1 MKHRPLIVIFTVII
15 AVIAA
20 QLPAVVLAHTSTT
33 IACKWGVISSPN
45 LGTTDNQLQGVAAI
59 SANDVWAVDNVS
71 PNSTTLHWNGALWSI
86 VTPASP
92 TGSTGITLLGI
103 KATSTSDVWA
113 VGSYYTQSGA
123 LQTLI
128 EHWNGASWSV
138 VASPN
143 ATTQNWLAA
152 ISATAA
158 NNAWA
163 VGTAF
168 DVSYNSTTLVEHWN
182 GSAWSIVSS
191 PNPSSV
197 SNQLSSVKAISASNV
212 WAVGNSFV
220 NTNFSPTLIEHWD
233 GQSWS
238 IVSSPFVASKTNYLF
253 GVATVSATNI
263 WAVGYSV
270 DPFQVSQT
278 LIEHW
283 NGTLWSIVSSPNG
296 TGSSSNLRAIA
307 VVSGK
312 NIWAVGD
319 ATDLNGDNTL
329 VEHWNGTQWS
339 IVTSPNPLQQ
349 SNILQAVARVPGTGQ
364 VWAVGY
370 ASSQVTDQ
378 TLTEFRC

>member
-1 MKHRPLIVIFTVII
+1 MKHRPLAAIFTVII

-33 IACKWGVISSPN
+33 VACKWSVISSPN

-59 SANDVWAVDNVS
+59 SANDVWALDDVR
-71 PNSTTLHWNGALWSI
+71 PTSTTLHWNGTLWSI

-92 TGSTGITLLGI
+92 AGSTGVTLLGVT
-103 KATSTSDVWA
+103 ATSSNDVWA
-113 VGSYYTQSGA
+113 VGSYYTQSG
-123 LQTLI
+123 TLLTLT
-128 EHWNGASWSV
+128 EHWNGALWSV

-143 ATTQNWLAA
+143 ATAQNWLAA

-163 VGTAF
+163 VGEAF
-168 DVSYNSTTLVEHWN
+168 DVSGNVTTLVEHWN

-191 PNPSSV
+191 PNPSLV
-197 SNQLSSVKAISASNV
+197 SNQLFSVKAISAANV

-220 NTNFSPTLIEHWD
+220 NSNLSQTLIEHWD
-233 GQSWS
+233 GHSWS

-253 GVATVSATNI
+253 GVDAVSAKNI

-270 DPFQVSQT
+270 DSFFASQT

-283 NGTLWSIVSSPNG
+283 DGQSWSIVSSPNG

-319 ATDLNGDNTL
+319 ATVLNGDNTL

-339 IVTSPNPLQQ
+339 IATSPNPLQQ
-349 SNILQAVARVPGTGQ
+349 SNILQAAARVPGTGQ

-370 ASSQVTDQ
+370 ASSLGTNQ